1 MPKIINNNHEKMAK
15 KIEFLE
21 LDVLVPYEKNTKIH
35 KQYQVDQ
42 IINSIKEFGF
52 TNPILISKENGI
64 IAGHGRLMAA
74 KKLKLEKVPVIR
86 LDYLTTEQQKAYII
100 ADNKIAENADWDIN
114 LLANELQELNALEFD
129 VSLLGFSDDELDNF
143 LNLKI
148 EEEEEEEEEEEIT
161 IAKNPVTKKG
171 DIWLLGR
178 HRLLCG
184 DSTQL
189 EDYQKL
195 TQQKKIDMLLTDPPY
210 GVDYENKR
218 NELGKRK
225 NKLQKRKGLESH
237 KQGIKHKDIANDT
250 SKDYKQFFTD
260 FLSII
265 DFNDYNTVYC
275 FLNGQELHNLR
286 LAYENCKIKWG
297 DYLIWLKNNHVLTRT
312 DYNSKHEF
320 IVYGWKGT
328 HKFYGPSTATT
339 ILEFNKPQ
347 KADLHSTM
355 KPIDLLEELLS
366 HGSKR
371 NMTVYEP
378 FAGSGS
384 TLIAAENKGRICYA
398 MELEEKY
405 CDVIIER
412 WQKLTGQKAILES
425 TKEKYDDLCL
435 KK

>member
-1 MPKIINNNHEKMAK
+1 MPKKINNNHEKMAK

-21 LDVLVPYEKNTKIH
+21 LDKLVPYEKNTKIH

-42 IINSIKEFGF
+42 IVNSINEFGF

-86 LDYLTTEQQKAYII
+86 LDYLTSEQQKAYII

-114 LLANELQELNALEFD
+114 LLANELQELNALDFD
-129 VSLLGFSDDELDNF
+129 ISLLGFSDTELDEF
-143 LNLKI
+143 LNIKI
-148 EEEEEEEEEEEIT
+148 EEEEEKEEEEIT
-161 IAKNPVTKKG
+161 ISENPTTKKG
-171 DIWLLGR
+171 DIWLLGK

-184 DSTQL
+184 DCTDL
-189 EDYQKL
+189 ENYKKL
-195 TQQKKIDMLLTDPPY
+195 TQNKKIDMLLTDPPY
-210 GVDYENKR
+210 GVDYEEKRETMNKR
-218 NELGKRK
+218 AGNPEGV
-225 NKLQKRKGLESH
+225 
-237 KQGIKHKDIANDT
+237 KHKHIENDT
-250 SKDYKQFFTD
+250 NKNYRQFFAD

-265 DFNDYNTVYC
+265 DFAQYNNVYC
-275 FLNGQELHNLR
+275 FLSNQELHNLR
-286 LAYENCKIKWG
+286 LAFDDSSIKFG
-297 DYLIWLKNNHVLTRT
+297 DYLIWKKNYAVMTRK
-312 DYNSKHEF
+312 DYNAAFEF

-328 HKFYGPSTATT
+328 HKFYGPTTATT
-339 ILEFNKPQ
+339 ILEFNRPQ

-355 KPIDLLEELLS
+355 KPINLLEELLS

-371 NMTVYEP
+371 NMLIYEP

-384 TLIAAENKGRICYA
+384 TLIAAENKGRVCYA

-425 TKEKYDDLCL
+425 TKQKYDDLCQ

>member
-74 KKLKLEKVPVIR
+74 KRLKLEKVPVIR

-148 EEEEEEEEEEEIT
+148 EEEEEEEEEIT

-210 GVDYENKR
+210 GVDYESKRHKIRINENKR
-218 NELGKRK
+218 LKT
-225 NKLQKRKGLESH
+225 KGLKLD
-237 KQGIKHKDIANDT
+237 KQSIKHKDIANDT
-250 SKDYKQFFTD
+250 GKDYKQFFTD

-265 DFNDYNTVYC
+265 DFTDYNTVYC

-286 LAYENCKIKWG
+286 LAFDASNIKFSN
-297 DYLIWLKNNHVLTRT
+297 YLIWKKNQAILTRK
-312 DYNSKHEF
+312 DYNCFFEF

-328 HKFYGPSTATT
+328 HKFYGPTTATT

-347 KADLHSTM
+347 KADLHPTM
-355 KPIDLLEELLS
+355 KPVDLLEELLS